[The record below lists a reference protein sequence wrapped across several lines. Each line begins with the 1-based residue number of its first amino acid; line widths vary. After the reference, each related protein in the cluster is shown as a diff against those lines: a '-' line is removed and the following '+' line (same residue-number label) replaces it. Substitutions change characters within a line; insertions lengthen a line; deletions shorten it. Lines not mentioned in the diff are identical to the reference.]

1 MDKTRYFHCSAA
13 VLTASCSP
21 ALALTSPTLPQCPRV
36 PTQTPHRLHPPTR
49 HTDTTFQLPATIHE
63 TRDRRHGV
71 WSRWPIE
78 SCQRTFSKFHSALR
92 RAFSLLKAPT
102 NSHSPGTV
110 KLREGSLT
118 ALFTSHGHLYL
129 LRPREGA
136 RPGGVGSPGEGVGV
150 GGDIAGHA
158 RVLVP
163 VPGAAHP

>member
-1 MDKTRYFHCSAA
+1 MRGQGGGQGSRAA
-13 VLTASCSP
+13 SRCLGT
-21 ALALTSPTLPQCPRV
+21 
-36 PTQTPHRLHPPTR
+36 TQGADL
-49 HTDTTFQLPATIHE
+49 
-63 TRDRRHGV
+63 
-71 WSRWPIE
+71 
-78 SCQRTFSKFHSALR
+78 
-92 RAFSLLKAPT
+92 AFSLLKAPT